1 MLFNLQHILQP
12 LHWRQRFHQGEGRL
26 FFRNSKLS
34 TLQICMKEGI
44 FLSLKNIFYFVK
56 EVPPKVA
63 HILGEE
69 YNKGDQIFLHHSL
82 SVLFGDQ
89 KAVCPAERLDAFK
102 LRF

>member
-12 LHWRQRFHQGEGRL
+12 LHWRQRFHQGKGRL

-44 FLSLKNIFYFVK
+44 FLSLKNIFSFVK

-63 HILGEE
+63 HILGK
-69 YNKGDQIFLHHSL
+69 NKIKVTKFFYTIPWVFSL
-82 SVLFGDQ
+82 ETKKQCVLQ
-89 KAVCPAERLDAFK
+89 KDLMH
-102 LRF
+102 LN